1 MGTQLTQSGGTTTSF
16 GNTPQAKD
24 DWFRLSEDGLNT
36 ATSSYSALTR
46 TLTLDVMAND
56 LGGNAKSLFSI
67 DDAEGNPISDLAR
80 TDLLSNTKF
89 SNWEH
94 TDDGNWIRINNGKVE
109 FRLGDPAHPGDF
121 NFARDINS
129 LGGSETVSDQF
140 TYAIKLGN
148 GTLSWATV
156 HIDIAGA
163 NDAATITG
171 TAGGA
176 VVEAGGVANADAGIV
191 TAGGTLTVHDVDSGE
206 AVFQPAANI
215 NGTYGTFAFDATT
228 GVWSY
233 TLDNTRGATQALT
246 QGQLVSDSL
255 TVTSADGTASQVI
268 TVQITGA
275 NDNATI
281 TGTAGGAVVEAGGVA
296 NADAG
301 TATAGGTLVV
311 HDVDA
316 GQAGFQDPGS
326 LEGTYGTFTFDTGS
340 GQWTYA
346 LDNARDATQA
356 LYDGQVVHDTL
367 QIHSTDGTG
376 AVTIDVTITGAN
388 DAPVISAASD
398 TSGAVSEGD
407 DGSAMSDSGQM
418 AATDVDAGAT
428 QSWSVSAAAAHGS
441 ASIDASGAWTY
452 QVEDSGAVD
461 ALAEGQTL
469 VDHFTV
475 QVDDGH
481 GGIASQVVSVTITGT
496 NDGPDLFEG
505 AGDAVSATRAETD
518 AGLTADGTLSVVD
531 VDTLDTVTATV
542 TGVVASGDK
551 ADVIGESALQAMMSV
566 TAGAIAADSGD
577 HGNLAWTFNSGT
589 EAFDFLGVGQSLTLN
604 YTIEVSDGHGGTD
617 QQNVSVT
624 INGTNDAPIG
634 SADAALAAGTEDTS
648 YVIAAADL
656 LQGFSD
662 VDGDTLQ
669 ATALN
674 VDHGS
679 LVDNDD
685 GTFTFTP
692 ADNYNGPIHLTYTV
706 SDGHGGTVAGAQ
718 TFALAAVDDLHAQD
732 DSFSTDE
739 DTLLQGTVAG
749 NDSTTSGGSLSFALA
764 TDAAH
769 GSLTFNADGTFS
781 YNPTGNYFGSDSFT
795 YTVTDAAANESAT
808 RTVSL
813 TVDPV
818 NDAAVISG
826 DSSGAITED
835 AAPGTVGG
843 NLDSTDVDNANDSW
857 NAVTTATAS
866 NLGYGTFTID
876 AAGQWV
882 YTLDNANPVVNALPA
897 GAPLSDSFTVTTID
911 GTAQVVTIAIT
922 GANDQAFIS
931 GTKTGSVTEAGGV
944 GNAVAGSPDTGGQFT
959 ITDPDSGQAAFA
971 TPASLNGTYGT
982 FTFNDAT
989 GAWTYALDNGRAAT
1003 EALTAGQIVTDV
1015 LAISSLDGT
1024 ASSQAT
1030 VTVTG
1035 ANDAAVITG
1044 LHDGTVTEATSASA
1058 GMPSATGDL
1067 NSTDVD
1073 GTADAW
1079 TVIAAPIATASG
1091 YGSYSIDAT
1100 GHWTYTLN
1108 NANPVVDGLNTGAT
1122 LNDSF
1127 TVTTADGTAQVVN
1140 VLINGAT
1147 DVVGITLPA
1156 TYIGAGDPNDFD
1168 SLVNVSGP
1176 GTITGTNGNDIIY
1189 AGAGGQTIN
1198 GGNGND
1204 TIYAGSGNDS
1214 AKGNG
1219 DGDNLYGGSGND
1231 ILEGGQGNDLLV
1243 GGYGADT
1250 LTGGQGADTFRYL
1263 DARDTN
1269 DTITD
1274 FNHADD
1280 GFNFAGFDADSSAAG
1295 SQVLVYGG
1303 TTPTAHGLWHQVVG
1317 SDTVIYVDTDGNLG
1331 TAEFMLTLSN
1341 FTGTLD
1347 ATDFQ
1352 FV

>member
-1 MGTQLTQSGGTTTSF
+1 
-16 GNTPQAKD
+16 
-24 DWFRLSEDGLNT
+24 
-36 ATSSYSALTR
+36 
-46 TLTLDVMAND
+46 
-56 LGGNAKSLFSI
+56 
-67 DDAEGNPISDLAR
+67 
-80 TDLLSNTKF
+80 
-89 SNWEH
+89 
-94 TDDGNWIRINNGKVE
+94 
-109 FRLGDPAHPGDF
+109 
-121 NFARDINS
+121 
-129 LGGSETVSDQF
+129 
-140 TYAIKLGN
+140 
-148 GTLSWATV
+148 
-156 HIDIAGA
+156 
-163 NDAATITG
+163 ITG
-171 TAGGA
+171 TADGA

-281 TGTAGGAVVEAGGVA
+281 TGTADGAVVEAGGVA

-418 AATDVDAGAT
+418 AATDVDSGAT

-441 ASIDASGAWTY
+441 ASIDASGEWTY

-648 YVIAAADL
+648 YVIAVADL

-1108 NANPVVDGLNTGAT
+1108 NANPVVDGLNNGAT

-1147 DVVGITLPA
+1147 DVTVPPPNDLLFTALSSAVSGNSVPDGVIGQLSVGNAVSGA
-1156 TYIGAGDPNDFD
+1156 TYAYLATGLTATTLSGGVASGFAGDFT
-1168 SLVNVSGP
+1168 VSST
-1176 GTITGTNGNDIIY
+1176 GTISAANVDSDRIYELTVQVTNGANSYSEAFTIVVGTNAAETLSGGYTTGDDILYAAGNADIIL
-1189 AGAGGQTIN
+1189 
-1198 GGNGND
+1198 
-1204 TIYAGSGNDS
+1204 AGSGNDTIF
-1214 AKGNG
+1214 GQ
-1219 DGDNLYGGSGND
+1219 
-1231 ILEGGQGNDLLV
+1231 QGNDEIH
-1243 GGYGADT
+1243 GGLGNDVIYGGGNNDVIYFDT
-1250 LTGGQGADTFRYL
+1250 ALNAATNVDQLMDFNANGTDRIFLDDAVFTALGSGGQRALSASNFVANAGGVAGDANDFIQFDTSTGNLYY
-1263 DARDTN
+1263 
-1269 DTITD
+1269 
-1274 FNHADD
+1274 
-1280 GFNFAGFDADSSAAG
+1280 DADGSGAG
-1295 SQVLVYGG
+1295 ARVLFAHIDLGG
-1303 TTPTAHGLWHQVVG
+1303 
-1317 SDTVIYVDTDGNLG
+1317 
-1331 TAEFMLTLSN
+1331 M
-1341 FTGTLD
+1341 TGTLD

-1352 FV
+1352 IV